1 MKNKPVFIHVP
12 KTGGSSIVRLKWLDY
27 AGHATYK
34 EAMDKF
40 GADRLYF
47 AVVRHPVDR
56 FISCMEVV
64 YLNKGNYPKLL
75 GAIEDIFP
83 CAFEYFINHIASWLD
98 DFDVLIK
105 APSQKIL
112 IRSQTEQLGE
122 LFLTLTVKYESLIE
136 GLKFVSA
143 VADAEFK
150 PEDLQHLGK
159 STLPKPKISAQT
171 RKLIEDYY
179 REDMKNYGYL

>member
-1 MKNKPVFIHVP
+1 MKTKPVFIHVP

-64 YLNKGNYPKLL
+64 YLSKDNYPEYIKKPGMSFFPEFIQLMADQLQYNFKHLSIAKIKLTP
-75 GAIEDIFP
+75 IQK
-83 CAFEYFINHIASWLD
+83 
-98 DFDVLIK
+98 VLF
-105 APSQKIL
+105 
-112 IRSQTEQLGE
+112 RSQTEQLGK
-122 LFLTLTVKYESLIE
+122 LSFAIRYESLLK
-136 GLKFVSA
+136 GLNLFAA
-143 VADAEFK
+143 VVDAEFK

-179 REDMKNYGYL
+179 REDMKNYGY